1 MDDIKTFLLHTLENL
16 SAMVSFWAQINI
28 GREREREKKL
38 IYDKSFR
45 ENCLKSGE
53 EVEDS

>member
-28 GREREREKKL
+28 GRERERKKL